1 MRDFPTPTP
10 NPSPQGGGEV
20 ERIRIGSGTAME
32 ADEGLAERMC
42 IVTREVK
49 NEAELVRFVRG
60 PDGAVV
66 PDIDRKLPGRGVWV
80 SLSRERVAEAVR
92 RKAFGR
98 GLGESRIDPH
108 LPELVSDL
116 LRKAAL
122 GYLSLAKKAGALVAG
137 SAKVENLLASGKAR
151 LLVHACDAASGGERK
166 LQAMAGPATA
176 TVRLFTSE
184 EMSLA
189 LGRPNVI
196 HAAVAGGGIAEK
208 LLSAA
213 RRAEAYETRPDTRFG
228 KEA

>member
-1 MRDFPTPTP
+1 MAGREPRR
-10 NPSPQGGGEV
+10 G
-20 ERIRIGSGTAME
+20 ME

-49 NEAELVRFVRG
+49 DEAELVRFVRG
-60 PDGAVV
+60 PDGDVV

-92 RKAFGR
+92 RKAFSR
-98 GLGESRIDPH
+98 GLGETKVDPH
-108 LPELVSDL
+108 LADVVASL

-122 GYLSLAKKAGALVAG
+122 SYLSLAKKAGALVAG
-137 SAKVENLLASGKAR
+137 SVKVEGLLASGKVR
-151 LLVHACDAASGGERK
+151 LLLHAQDAARGGQRK
-166 LQAMAGPATA
+166 LEAMAGPDTA
-176 TVRLFTSE
+176 TVRLFAVD

-196 HAAVAGGGIAEK
+196 HAAVTAGGIAEK
-208 LLSAA
+208 LLTAA
-213 RRAEAYETRPDTRFG
+213 RRAEAYETRPGTQFG

>member
-1 MRDFPTPTP
+1 
-10 NPSPQGGGEV
+10 
-20 ERIRIGSGTAME
+20 ME
-32 ADEGLAERMC
+32 ADGGLAERMC

-49 NEAELVRFVRG
+49 DEADLVRFVRG

-80 SLSRERVAEAVR
+80 SARRNSVAEAIR

-98 GLGESRIDPH
+98 GLGEAKADPD
-108 LPELVSDL
+108 LPDLVAGL
-116 LRKAAL
+116 LRKAAIS
-122 GYLSLAKKAGALVAG
+122 YLSLAKKAGALVAG
-137 SAKVENLLASGKAR
+137 NAKVGGLLASGKAR
-151 LLVHACDAASGGERK
+151 LLLHAREATLGGQRK
-166 LQAMAGPATA
+166 LEAMAGPDIA
-176 TVRLFTSE
+176 TVRLFTSD

-196 HAAVAGGGIAEK
+196 HAAVVGGGIAER

-213 RRAEAYETRPDTRFG
+213 RRAEAYDTRPSTEIG

>member
-1 MRDFPTPTP
+1 M
-10 NPSPQGGGEV
+10 S
-20 ERIRIGSGTAME
+20 AAE

-49 NEAELVRFVRG
+49 DEAELVRFVRG

-66 PDIDRKLPGRGVWV
+66 PDLDRKLPGRGVWV
-80 SLSRERVAEAVR
+80 SLDRERVAEAVK
-92 RKAFGR
+92 RKAFSR
-98 GLGESRIDPH
+98 GLGETRVDPH
-108 LPELVSDL
+108 LGELVSDL

-137 SAKVENLLASGKAR
+137 SAKVEDLLASGKAR
-151 LLVHACDAASGGERK
+151 LLLHASDAARGGERK
-166 LQAMAGPATA
+166 LGAMAGPAIA
-176 TVRLFTSE
+176 TVRLFTSD

-196 HAAVAGGGIAEK
+196 HAAVIGGGIADK
-208 LLSAA
+208 LLSAV
-213 RRAEAYETRPDTRFG
+213 RRVEAYGTGADTRFG